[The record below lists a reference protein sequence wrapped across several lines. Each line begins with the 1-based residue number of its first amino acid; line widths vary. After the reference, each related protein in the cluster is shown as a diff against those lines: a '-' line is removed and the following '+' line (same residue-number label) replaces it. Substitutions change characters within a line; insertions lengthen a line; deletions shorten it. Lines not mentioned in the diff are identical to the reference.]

1 MVPGDS
7 VNLEVDILG
16 KYFERFFQLGLA
28 PQEKG
33 LSRITSDYLKSQ
45 GF

>member
-1 MVPGDS
+1 MNNDR

-16 KYFERFFQLGLA
+16 KYFERFFQLGLKQDA
-28 PQEKG
+28 RSE
-33 LSRITSDYLKSQ
+33 LTAEYLKDQ

>member
-1 MVPGDS
+1 
-7 VNLEVDILG
+7 VDILG

-33 LSRITSDYLKSQ
+33 VSRMTSEYLKSQ